1 MVSLG
6 SRFVVLVFA
15 PLALSVAGCN
25 DSPPVVE
32 TDDATAGSTTA
43 GSTST
48 GPTTQESVDS
58 TAASDET
65 TTGGTTL
72 AITSG
77 TTDTTDTTDATT
89 TTDETT
95 STGDTSGSTSTD
107 TGGSTSTDTGETT
120 TGEMLPPDAPVL
132 DLAFS
137 QVKRFDFSWAAAA
150 GADYYQLLESATM
163 GDPFVQIGPDL
174 FGGSFSVTQPL
185 HFRLEASYVLRACNM
200 AGCTDSA
207 TLVVM
212 DSLYEAV
219 GYFKASN
226 TDASDA
232 FGTSVALSDDGT
244 TLAVGATGESSN
256 ATGIDGDQTND
267 TLMNAGA
274 VYVFVR
280 DASDTWAQQA
290 YVKASNSGASDA
302 FGTSVALSADGN
314 TLVVGAPYEASSATG
329 IGGNQ
334 ASNAAPAAGAAY
346 VFVRTG
352 GDNWAQEAYVKA
364 TNTGFGDIFGYRV
377 ALSDDGS
384 TLAVAAYGEAS
395 NATGINGN
403 QGNNS
408 AFGAGAVYV
417 LVRDGAGVWTHQAYV
432 KASNT
437 ASGDGFGSGLS
448 LSGDG
453 STLAVGAFGEDSIA
467 TGIDGDQ
474 ADNTATQAGATYVFV
489 RDGAGAWS
497 QQAYLKASN
506 TDAQDFFGWSVAL
519 AGDGNT
525 LAVGAYGEDGGV
537 AGVGGDETDDS
548 VLESGAVYVLVRDGA
563 GVWSQ
568 QAYVKASNPGTQDF
582 FGWYVATSTNDG
594 NVLATAAYSEAS
606 TAYGLGGDEADDGAA
621 QAGAAYVLVRD
632 GAGVWSQRAYVKASN
647 TAATDDFGWSLAT
660 SGDGNIIAVGATNE
674 DSNATGLGGNQ
685 GNNATSASGA
695 VYLY

>member
-1 MVSLG
+1 MLA
-6 SRFVVLVFA
+6 LV
-15 PLALSVAGCN
+15 PLAFPFAGCN
-25 DSPPVVE
+25 DPAPVTE
-32 TDDATAGSTTA
+32 TDDTTADSTTTT
-43 GSTST
+43 GVSSTT
-48 GPTTQESVDS
+48 ITPTTDESVDS
-58 TAASDET
+58 TMGTDDT
-65 TTGGTTL
+65 MGGTTL
-72 AITSG
+72 ALTSG
-77 TTDTTDTTDATT
+77 TTGETTDATT
-89 TTDETT
+89 TLDDTT
-95 STGDTSGSTSTD
+95 STTDTGGSTSTTD

-120 TGEMLPPDAPVL
+120 TGGMLPPDAPVL
-132 DLAFS
+132 DLSFS
-137 QVKRFDFSWAAAA
+137 QVKQFDFSWAAAA
-150 GADYYQLLESATM
+150 GADYYQLLESATT
-163 GDPFVQIGPDL
+163 GDPFVQIGSDV
-174 FGGSFSVTQPL
+174 FGSSLSVTQPL
-185 HFRLEASYVLRACNM
+185 HYRLEASYTLRACNM

-244 TLAVGATGESSN
+244 TLVVGATGESSN
-256 ATGIDGDQTND
+256 ATGVDGDQAND

-274 VYVFVR
+274 AYVFVR
-280 DASDTWAQQA
+280 DGSDVWAQQA
-290 YVKASNSGASDA
+290 YLKASNAGASDA

-334 ASNAAPAAGAAY
+334 ASNAAPASGAVYA
-346 VFVRTG
+346 FVRTG
-352 GDNWAQEAYVKA
+352 GDNWAQQAYVKA
-364 TNTGFGDIFGYRV
+364 SNTGFGDIFGYRV
-377 ALSDDGS
+377 ALSDDGN

-408 AFGAGAVYV
+408 AFGAGAVYM
-417 LVRDGAGVWTHQAYV
+417 LGRDGAGVWTHQAYV

-437 ASGDGFGSGLS
+437 ASGDGFGSSVALA
-448 LSGDG
+448 GDG
-453 STLAVGAFGEDSIA
+453 NTLAVGAFGEDSIA
-467 TGIDGDQ
+467 TGIGGDQ
-474 ADNTATQAGATYVFV
+474 ADNMATQAGATYVLV
-489 RDGAGAWS
+489 RDGAGVWT
-497 QQAYLKASN
+497 QQAYIKASN

-525 LAVGAYGEDGGV
+525 LVVGAYGEDGGI
-537 AGVGGDETDDS
+537 AGVGGDDTDDS

-563 GVWSQ
+563 GAWSQ

-582 FGWYVATSTNDG
+582 FGWYVAMSTNDG
-594 NVLATAAYSEAS
+594 NMLAAAAYSEAS
-606 TAYGLGGDEADDGAA
+606 NAYGLGGDEANDAAA

-632 GAGVWSQRAYVKASN
+632 GAGAWSQRAYVKAPN
-647 TAATDDFGWSLAT
+647 TAATDNFGWSIAA
-660 SGDGNIIAVGATNE
+660 SGDGNIIAVGGTSE

-685 GNNATSASGA
+685 GNNATSGSGA